1 VHSINDPLHAAI
13 GEVLS
18 ATFAHHVP
26 ALPVVHSPE
35 EPPPHPLT
43 AIVADDE
50 QRSDGQPE

>member
-1 VHSINDPLHAAI
+1 LHSINDPLHAAI
-13 GEVLS
+13 GQVLS

-26 ALPVVHSPE
+26 ALLVIHSPE
-35 EPPPHPLT
+35 EPPPHPFT